1 MFILLYAED
10 LYLITTRA
18 GAKVTKLYNHYTYKQ
33 DTFKKDFVVM
43 NQNNRKT
50 AKTKVEKYLYKLLNN
65 SNFGNDFRNN
75 IGNCKLDLM
84 FDGFEEI
91 AYIKKYSNI
100 FTDPKFREF
109 FSTDIFR
116 EQVEREYQKR
126 KERYD
131 KDDEFYEFFM
141 EDLEL
146 KRAEDLESISAF
158 QNKKRKRTYVNSKKV
173 YSTEKKITECQDM
186 RKNKM
191 VIEFNDFESSSVKTI
206 AVKSNTN
213 IKYTT
218 RFMSG
223 KLLMFAKLSLK
234 SFIFLL
240 VELSAFPEENPIV
253 QQIYDKDQIET
264 IYCYHVLTDTGST
277 SLQFIIVSD
286 PKTKFPECDVR
297 YILFEIFSR
306 TEIRSRFDKSDEF
319 WKKFGVHIPQ
329 NQKVLGLY
337 EVENVNDP
345 CFVTLAVNPKEYLEY
360 FKSKNVNK
368 KHKGIKKGSVGMDF
382 ENFAERIKPLYNFDT
397 YVKPKKDTKTVV
409 RISVKKGEMTT
420 HQIVKTKFSQLN
432 DKRFYFPNA
441 IISLPFGHNSLKE
454 IDTFKKDKGQK
465 IEWYF
470 LEEKEKLLELEKK
483 TLKECPRLNFL
494 NNILLQV
501 VKVVPLETIKFE
513 KDTFFE
519 DSENNKNV
527 IDFVLD
533 AEWVST
539 EKIIPSME
547 SLKVTSS

>member
-1 MFILLYAED
+1 MH
-10 LYLITTRA
+10 T
-18 GAKVTKLYNHYTYKQ
+18 
-33 DTFKKDFVVM
+33 
-43 NQNNRKT
+43 
-50 AKTKVEKYLYKLLNN
+50 
-65 SNFGNDFRNN
+65 
-75 IGNCKLDLM
+75 
-84 FDGFEEI
+84 
-91 AYIKKYSNI
+91 
-100 FTDPKFREF
+100 
-109 FSTDIFR
+109 
-116 EQVEREYQKR
+116 
-126 KERYD
+126 
-131 KDDEFYEFFM
+131 
-141 EDLEL
+141 
-146 KRAEDLESISAF
+146 
-158 QNKKRKRTYVNSKKV
+158 
-173 YSTEKKITECQDM
+173 
-186 RKNKM
+186 
-191 VIEFNDFESSSVKTI
+191 
-206 AVKSNTN
+206 
-213 IKYTT
+213 
-218 RFMSG
+218 
-223 KLLMFAKLSLK
+223 
-234 SFIFLL
+234 
-240 VELSAFPEENPIV
+240 
-253 QQIYDKDQIET
+253 
-264 IYCYHVLTDTGST
+264 
-277 SLQFIIVSD
+277 
-286 PKTKFPECDVR
+286 
-297 YILFEIFSR
+297 
-306 TEIRSRFDKSDEF
+306 
-319 WKKFGVHIPQ
+319 PQ

-337 EVENVNDP
+337 EVENINDP
-345 CFVTLAVNPKEYLEY
+345 CFVTLAVIPKEYLEY
-360 FKSKNVNK
+360 FKSENVNK